1 VKRLVSFRSLASA
14 DLEEIAEYLA
24 VRESPK
30 RAERIVERLL
40 ERLRF
45 LAAYPDAGTRRDDLR
60 VGIRTWPE
68 GPFMLLHER
77 QVFAL
82 LDALEDHPRDHA
94 LLRLLYN
101 GGPRVSETVALEW
114 RNLIDG
120 VANIRGKGGRTRVVR
135 LSRGTWP
142 SCKRSGPPG
151 AAKH

>member
-68 GPFMLLHER
+68 GPCMLIYREVPEGIEVIRIAHG
-77 QVFAL
+77 A
-82 LDALEDHPRDHA
+82 
-94 LLRLLYN
+94 RLLELL
-101 GGPRVSETVALEW
+101 VTESF
-114 RNLIDG
+114 
-120 VANIRGKGGRTRVVR
+120 
-135 LSRGTWP
+135 
-142 SCKRSGPPG
+142 
-151 AAKH
+151 